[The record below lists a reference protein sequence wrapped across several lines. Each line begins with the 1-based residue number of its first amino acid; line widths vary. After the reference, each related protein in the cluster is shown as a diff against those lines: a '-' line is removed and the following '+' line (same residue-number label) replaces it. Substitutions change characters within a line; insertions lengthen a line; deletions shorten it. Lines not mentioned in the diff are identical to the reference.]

1 MDRIRC
7 RLTYANVAA
16 TIAVF
21 VALGGSA
28 TAAVLITGKN
38 VKDGSL
44 SGQDIKN
51 NSVASVDVKDGDL
64 LGKDFKAGQ
73 LPAGAQGPKGDQGLK
88 GDKGDPGLTGDK
100 GAKGDKG
107 DRGPAGDGGTVR
119 TVAGV
124 EFAAG
129 TSAVGVAG
137 GGTCARL
144 TGGSPATLYAPV
156 DLPVGAVVTAVDWYF
171 IDGTAGTVTGSLH
184 LNNLDSASVDGY
196 PTVASE
202 GSNGLLQTVTW
213 TPASPADPIT
223 DNQRV
228 VLHAAFDEASVD
240 LQVCGARVHFTPPS
254 V

>member
-1 MDRIRC
+1 
-7 RLTYANVAA
+7 VVA
-16 TIAVF
+16 TIALF
-21 VALGGSA
+21 VALGGGA

-44 SGQDIKN
+44 TGRDIKN

-64 LGKDFKAGQ
+64 LSKDFKAGQ

-88 GDKGDPGLTGDK
+88 GDKGDKGDPGLTGDK
-100 GAKGDKG
+100 GDKGDKG

-124 EFAAG
+124 EFRAV

-137 GGTCARL
+137 GPACVRL
-144 TGGSPATLYAPV
+144 TSGSPATLYAPV
-156 DLPVGAVVTAVDWYF
+156 DIPVGAVLTAVDWYF

-184 LNNLDSASVDGY
+184 TNNLDSASVDGF
-196 PTVASE
+196 PSAASA
-202 GSNGLLQTVTW
+202 GSSGLLQTVTW
-213 TPASPADPIT
+213 TSDSPEDPIT

-228 VLHAAFDEASVD
+228 VLHAGFDEASVD

-254 V
+254 A